1 MCNVKYDKMARCYDS
16 VFLIRAVYCR
26 GSGYQHFCLWLYAM
40 ILRQRRLDREPS
52 DQIDQ
57 SARPILQGFSRQQ
70 QAKENQ
76 NTIKLPYFSIFI
88 CKFSSKEMH
97 ILAEFDLLF
106 NMIHLLP
113 GNCPDC
119 FCISLIIG
127 SPLSHAHK
135 QSMRVCVMLK
145 RKNLFSRVSHLHELS
160 RILNTDA

>member
-1 MCNVKYDKMARCYDS
+1 MGGLFFFFFGVA
-16 VFLIRAVYCR
+16 
-26 GSGYQHFCLWLYAM
+26 
-40 ILRQRRLDREPS
+40 QRRLDRDPS

-57 SARPILQGFSRQQ
+57 SARPISQGFSRQQ

-76 NTIKLPYFSIFI
+76 NTVKLPYFSIFI

-97 ILAEFDLLF
+97 ILVQFDLLF

-119 FCISLIIG
+119 FCISLIIR
-127 SPLSHAHK
+127 PRLSHARK

-145 RKNLFSRVSHLHELS
+145 RKNLFSRISHLHELS

>member
-1 MCNVKYDKMARCYDS
+1 MHVTKYCYLINLFAHELLINEQVCFISAAR
-16 VFLIRAVYCR
+16 VVLN
-26 GSGYQHFCLWLYAM
+26 
-40 ILRQRRLDREPS
+40 QRRLDREPS

-57 SARPILQGFSRQQ
+57 SARPISQGFSRQQ

-76 NTIKLPYFSIFI
+76 NTVKLPYFSIFI

-97 ILAEFDLLF
+97 ILVQFDLLF
-106 NMIHLLP
+106 NMIRLLP

-119 FCISLIIG
+119 FCISLIIR
-127 SPLSHAHK
+127 PRLSHARK

-145 RKNLFSRVSHLHELS
+145 RKNLLSRISHLHELS

>member
-1 MCNVKYDKMARCYDS
+1 MSYD
-16 VFLIRAVYCR
+16 
-26 GSGYQHFCLWLYAM
+26 LYVTHTSRM
-40 ILRQRRLDREPS
+40 QRRLDREPS

-57 SARPILQGFSRQQ
+57 SARPISQGFSRQQ

-76 NTIKLPYFSIFI
+76 NTVKLPYFSIFI

-97 ILAEFDLLF
+97 ILVQFDLLF
-106 NMIHLLP
+106 NMIRLLP

-119 FCISLIIG
+119 FCISLIIR
-127 SPLSHAHK
+127 PRLLHARK

-145 RKNLFSRVSHLHELS
+145 RKNLFSRISYLHELS

>member
-1 MCNVKYDKMARCYDS
+1 MKRFN
-16 VFLIRAVYCR
+16 
-26 GSGYQHFCLWLYAM
+26 
-40 ILRQRRLDREPS
+40 QRRLDREPS

-57 SARPILQGFSRQQ
+57 SARPISQGFSRQQ

-76 NTIKLPYFSIFI
+76 NTVKLPYFSIFI

-97 ILAEFDLLF
+97 ILVQFDLLF
-106 NMIHLLP
+106 NMIRLLP

-119 FCISLIIG
+119 FCISLIIR
-127 SPLSHAHK
+127 PRLSHARK

-145 RKNLFSRVSHLHELS
+145 RKNLFSRISHLHELS